1 MRVLVVC
8 RSVVQTKGLFVGV
21 VVILLSTALSACGP
35 TKTIGGTVGAVS
47 GSSAPM
53 PARGDWDDVPA
64 AVAAAVRNQEVA
76 VVSRSEEAGTWTFR
90 LLTIR
95 DEPGVLT
102 ATAQDGA
109 IILTCKLGHYGDAD
123 REKQLLE
130 RTARRLNEL
139 AGVGAY
145 PLRW

>member
-1 MRVLVVC
+1 
-8 RSVVQTKGLFVGV
+8 
-21 VVILLSTALSACGP
+21 
-35 TKTIGGTVGAVS
+35 
-47 GSSAPM
+47 M